1 MVLMWWSLEAGERGV
16 ERSKLYVRVSKV
28 SSGMGSRGTYKL
40 AEGVPV
46 RSLPQREEGPIGL
59 YTRHL
64 FSTPQP
70 SVLLALQLL
79 KQVTEAEFKRRSD
92 SRRRC

>member
-1 MVLMWWSLEAGERGV
+1 LMWLSFGAGERVV

-28 SSGMGSRGTYKL
+28 SSGTGRRGTYKL
-40 AEGVPV
+40 AEDVPV
-46 RSLPQREEGPIGL
+46 SSPPQREAFPSGS

-64 FSTPQP
+64 LSTLQP

-79 KQVTEAEFKRRSD
+79 NQVTEAEFKECSD
-92 SRRRC
+92 PLRRC

>member
-1 MVLMWWSLEAGERGV
+1 MVLMWWFLKAGERGV

-46 RSLPQREEGPIGL
+46 RSLPQREEGPSGS

-70 SVLLALQLL
+70 SVLSALL
-79 KQVTEAEFKRRSD
+79 KQVTEAEFKRCSD